1 MEGSVNRALNKD
13 QFSMMIKKSLTCA
26 LCKNMLIDPVICKCQ
41 NVYCKA
47 CIDEWSKNNK
57 KCPNNCDEP
66 VYQTYIG
73 NNDNENL
80 SSLKLGYLGCETEM
94 LSNNAEELHKEGLQ
108 EKEIL
113 KIKKIEKEDEIDLK
127 KNQNECIRNIR
138 GKKILLILILFYIVI
153 TLGDSGVGKTSLIE
167 T

>member
-1 MEGSVNRALNKD
+1 
-13 QFSMMIKKSLTCA
+13 
-26 LCKNMLIDPVICKCQ
+26 MLIDPVICKCQ

-73 NNDNENL
+73 NNDSENL